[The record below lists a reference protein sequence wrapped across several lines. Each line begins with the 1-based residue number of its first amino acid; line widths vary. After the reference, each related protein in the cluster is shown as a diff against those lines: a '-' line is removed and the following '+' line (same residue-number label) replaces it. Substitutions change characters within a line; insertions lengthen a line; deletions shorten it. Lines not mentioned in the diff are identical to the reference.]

1 MDCASDAVIVTDR
14 AVPRSKI
21 VQDAAPV
28 ELDEAAALWV
38 VAGAEEAGE
47 EVVWEG
53 PVCEDRAVPP
63 QPVSIKE
70 ARSTGNAA
78 ATEPRPSMP

>member
-1 MDCASDAVIVTDR
+1 MNATDS
-14 AVPRSKI
+14 AVPRSKT

-47 EVVWEG
+47 EVVW
-53 PVCEDRAVPP
+53 
-63 QPVSIKE
+63 
-70 ARSTGNAA
+70 
-78 ATEPRPSMP
+78 